1 MIPSIATVD
10 TPLHSAT
17 CFNKNAAKHF
27 TSPSSA
33 GRHLDQFR
41 APVRSVESLLRPGCG
56 IPVMWSSDSVCF

>member
-17 CFNKNAAKHF
+17 CFNKNTAKHF

-56 IPVMWSSDSVCF
+56 IQ